1 MRLIVA
7 FNKQGVIGVNND
19 LPWHLK
25 DDLKRFQKLTKNNI
39 VVMGRKTY
47 ESLPKRPLPNRIN
60 VVITTTPNQYEE
72 KENLYFIELDKS
84 LSFLKNLEN
93 EKQCETFIIGG
104 NSIYKYFFEHIDLF
118 HFTLVNYEINRKNYK
133 QGSYFTYFPISMS
146 NIFAKDFKDNYKMI
160 FKEEKTETIKDNNEK
175 IEYQFIDFEKI

>member
-25 DDLKRFQKLTKNNI
+25 DDLRRFQKLTKNNI

-60 VVITTTPNQYEE
+60 VVITSTPNQYEN
-72 KENLYFIELDKS
+72 KESLYFI
-84 LSFLKNLEN
+84 
-93 EKQCETFIIGG
+93 
-104 NSIYKYFFEHIDLF
+104 DL
-118 HFTLVNYEINRKNYK
+118 NK
-133 QGSYFTYFPISMS
+133 
-146 NIFAKDFKDNYKMI
+146 
-160 FKEEKTETIKDNNEK
+160 EK
-175 IEYQFIDFEKI
+175 IF